1 MMKYLPVL
9 ALVLIVACNGSG
21 VVTTDGDT
29 TTDVATEDT
38 PAGRTD
44 IAADLG
50 ELDAAPELIPQ
61 DLAAVDSEPACEP
74 GTGCFGDPC
83 GDGSA
88 CLSGLCVPH
97 MGDTVCTIECLEDCP
112 DGWGCQALNSGPD
125 MIFACLSPYAHL
137 CRPCA
142 TQADCATGAI
152 EDACIDYG
160 AEGSYCGA
168 GCAGGGLCPVGYSC
182 VDAKTTAGV
191 GLKQCV
197 SDSGICACSP
207 LSVKLGLATPCA
219 LTNDF
224 GSCPGL
230 RACTEEGLAPCDAM
244 APEEEICD
252 GADNDCDGVTDDVA
266 CDDGNDCTAD
276 ACDADTGCTHETL
289 TGTSCDDGDVCTLAD
304 HCELGVCAGTTINCD
319 DSNLCTTDACDPTG
333 GCIYTFNTADCDD
346 GDPCTVADECKQGAC
361 GGFAIDCDCDTDTD
375 CLALEDGDICNGT
388 LVCDTAVLPHE
399 CVVDPGTI
407 IECPEP
413 EGVDAPCLEAA
424 CHPLS
429 GECSFAPAG
438 DGATCEDGNLCT
450 LGDQCL
456 DGACVPGAPISTC
469 NDGNPC
475 TADSC
480 DPVNGCLFVADDDGT
495 CDDANP
501 CTTGD
506 HCAAGV
512 CVFDAGLDC
521 ADDNVCTTD
530 TCDPTSG
537 CVQLFNTGPCDD
549 GDLCTT
555 GDHCAAGVCV
565 AAGAFSCDDGNPC
578 TDDSCD
584 PVQGCLHA
592 AAAVA
597 AACDDGNPCT
607 IGDHC
612 EGGLCVAAGT
622 PDCSDGNLCTDDLC
636 NPAQGCLNVANT
648 VPCDDGDA
656 CTTSDLCADGTCA
669 GGPAPNCDDGNPC
682 TDDACLPASGCAH
695 TDNLALCDDQ
705 NACTQLDVC
714 ASGDCLGTEPLDCDD
729 DNVCTTDSCD
739 PATGCVHALNTAPCD
754 DGDPCTTGDHCDLG
768 ACVSSGGFSC
778 DDGNPCTDDACD
790 AVDGCVH
797 TPADGGAACD
807 DGNPCTTGDHC
818 DAGLCVAA
826 GIPDC
831 DDDDV
836 CTTDLCNPAS
846 GGCIHVLNQS
856 PCDDGD
862 ICTLGDHCHLGDC
875 QGGAAL
881 TCDDGN
887 PCTDDACAPQSGC
900 TFTPNALPCND
911 GDPCTLADVCA
922 LGDCVGT
929 TPDACDD
936 DNLCTD
942 DACVPGVGCANVPN
956 TVPCNDGDSCTLV
969 DVCVDGACVGTTP
982 PNCEDSNPCTDDSCA
997 PDTGCVH
1004 TDNSNPCNDSNA
1016 CTQVDTCVDGACV
1029 GADPLTC
1036 DDLDDCTADSCE
1048 PATGCVY
1055 DPISPCCG
1063 NGVTEPPEQCDDG
1076 NDVDGDGCSNA
1087 CVAPWVAFNQ
1097 YSSAGRTVYIFKSN
1111 PSAALSTYTSF
1122 CEGKGL
1128 AWFTPKNQSD
1138 AQTLINNAYALDS
1151 YHTWIITKN
1160 TTTAGTFG
1168 GYSVTV
1174 DSASCVAY
1182 SSSGFS
1188 AIRKWACSY
1197 CDPENHGV
1205 TRCWDGDHQYDWLV
1219 CEGS

>member
-1 MMKYLPVL
+1 MKFLPVL
-9 ALVLIVACNGSG
+9 LLVLTVACNGSG
-21 VVTTDGDT
+21 VVTTDNDAAP
-29 TTDVATEDT
+29 DMVPEDT
-38 PAGRTD
+38 PVGRAD
-44 IAADLG
+44 IEADL
-50 ELDAAPELIPQ
+50 PEPDTGADTYPMDTVPQ
-61 DLAAVDSEPACEP
+61 DTEPTCEP
-74 GTGCFGDPC
+74 GAGCFGDPC
-83 GDGSA
+83 DDAGE

-97 MGDTVCTIECLEDCP
+97 MGDTVCTLECLEDCP
-112 DGWGCQALNSGPD
+112 DGWECQALNSGPD
-125 MIFACLSPYAHL
+125 MIFACVSPYAHL

-142 TQADCATGAI
+142 EQADCATGAI

-168 GCAGGGLCPVGYSC
+168 DCSDDGLCPAGYSC

-219 LTNDF
+219 STNEF

-244 APEEEICD
+244 TPGEEVCD

-276 ACDADTGCTHETL
+276 ACDAETGCTHEAL

-304 HCELGVCAGTTINCD
+304 HCALGACGGTLINCD
-319 DSNLCTTDACDPTG
+319 DGNPCTTDACEPTG
-333 GCIYTFNTADCDD
+333 GCVYTFNGASCDD
-346 GDPCTVADECKQGAC
+346 GDPCTVADQCKQGAC
-361 GGFAIDCDCDTDTD
+361 QGFAIDCDCDTDTD
-375 CLALEDGDICNGT
+375 CLALEDGDVCNGT
-388 LVCDTAVLPHE
+388 LVCDTGTLPHE
-399 CVVDPGTI
+399 CVVAPGTV

-413 EGVDAPCLEAA
+413 EGVDAPCLEAT

-429 GECSFAPAG
+429 GECSFAPVN
-438 DGATCEDGNLCT
+438 DEDPCEDGNLCT
-450 LGDQCL
+450 LGDHCQG
-456 DGACVPGAPISTC
+456 GACAPGAPISTC

-475 TADSC
+475 TSDSC
-480 DPVNGCLFVADDDGT
+480 DSVDGCVFAADDDAT
-495 CDDANP
+495 
-501 CTTGD
+501 
-506 HCAAGV
+506 
-512 CVFDAGLDC
+512 
-521 ADDNVCTTD
+521 
-530 TCDPTSG
+530 
-537 CVQLFNTGPCDD
+537 
-549 GDLCTT
+549 
-555 GDHCAAGVCV
+555 
-565 AAGAFSCDDGNPC
+565 
-578 TDDSCD
+578 
-584 PVQGCLHA
+584 
-592 AAAVA
+592 
-597 AACDDGNPCT
+597 CDDGNPCT

-612 EGGLCVAAGT
+612 AAGACVFDGGL
-622 PDCSDGNLCTDDLC
+622 DCADGDVCTDDLC
-636 NPAQGCLNVANT
+636 DPFQGCVHPFNAG
-648 VPCDDGDA
+648 PCDDGDA
-656 CTTSDLCADGTCA
+656 CTQVDLCAAGTCV
-669 GGPAPNCDDGNPC
+669 GSQPQSCNDGNPC
-682 TDDACLPASGCAH
+682 TDDSCLPASGCAH
-695 TDNLALCDDQ
+695 VDNLALCDDQ

-714 ASGDCLGTEPLDCDD
+714 ANGSCLGTEPMDCDD

-739 PATGCVHALNTAPCD
+739 PVDGCVHALNAAPCD
-754 DGDPCTTGDHCDLG
+754 DGDTCTTGDHCEDG
-768 ACVSSGGFSC
+768 TCVSTGTFDC

-790 AVDGCVH
+790 AAGGCTH
-797 TPADGGAACD
+797 SPTAGPADCD

-818 DAGLCVAA
+818 DAGFCVAA

-846 GGCIHVLNQS
+846 GGCVHMLNQN

-862 ICTLGDHCHLGDC
+862 ICTMGDACHLGDC
-875 QGGAAL
+875 VGGL
-881 TCDDGN
+881 PLPCDDGN
-887 PCTDDACAPQSGC
+887 PCTDDACAPQAGC
-900 TFTPNALPCND
+900 TFTPNVLPCDD
-911 GDPCTLADVCA
+911 GDPCTITDICA

-929 TPDACDD
+929 SPDPCDD

-956 TVPCNDGDSCTLV
+956 TVPCNDGDACTLV
-969 DVCVDGACVGTTP
+969 DVCEDGACVGSTA
-982 PNCEDSNPCTDDSCA
+982 PNCEDSNPCTDDSCDA
-997 PDTGCVH
+997 DSGCVH
-1004 TDNSNPCNDSNA
+1004 TYNTSPCDDSNA
-1016 CTQVDTCVDGACV
+1016 CTQVDTCVNGACV

-1036 DDLDDCTADSCE
+1036 DDLDDCTSDSCQ
-1048 PATGCVY
+1048 PASGCVY
-1055 DPISPCCG
+1055 APISPCCG

-1087 CVAPWVAFNQ
+1087 CLAPWVAFNQ

-1111 PSAALSTYTSF
+1111 PNAALSTYTSF

-1128 AWFTPKNQSD
+1128 AWFTPKSQSD

-1151 YHTWIITKN
+1151 HHTWIITKN

-1182 SSSGFS
+1182 SNSGFS

-1205 TRCWDGDHQYDWLV
+1205 TKCWDSDHQYDWLV